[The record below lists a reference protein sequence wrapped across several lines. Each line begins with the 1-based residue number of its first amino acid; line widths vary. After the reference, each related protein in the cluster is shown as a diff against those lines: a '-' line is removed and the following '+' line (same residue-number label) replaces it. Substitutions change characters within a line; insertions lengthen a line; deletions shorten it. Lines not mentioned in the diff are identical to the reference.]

1 MVWHFYWMNS
11 SKAIASIH
19 WRSSRHLLLCP
30 GVLGLGTT
38 RWVLFFLER
47 TSAAKQAAKSR
58 TKSTGDSQTI
68 FALTLCF
75 GELQTA
81 AFSKNADCIFKNCSD
96 VNLHFEKCSD
106 CSFEKK
112 NAVDGILP
120 KEFFSF
126 HTWLNIPATSL
137 NCRFLKLWRHCLFLS
152 EMTHWS
158 TFPQL
163 HSLH

>member
-1 MVWHFYWMNS
+1 MNS

-75 GELQTA
+75 GELQWTPNSGDQFPIRRNRA
-81 AFSKNADCIFKNCSD
+81 PNSGEVHSHSNGVFRRNGISLDTETKYSK
-96 VNLHFEKCSD
+96 
-106 CSFEKK
+106 
-112 NAVDGILP
+112 
-120 KEFFSF
+120 FF
-126 HTWLNIPATSL
+126 LRK
-137 NCRFLKLWRHCLFLS
+137 CRFPSFCGVSQRLDRSKIA
-152 EMTHWS
+152 
-158 TFPQL
+158 
-163 HSLH
+163 